1 MAKKKV
7 KVKKKKRSHK
17 YEKKLAIRGTL
28 EDVLKASI
36 QSAESKVEDRK

>member
-7 KVKKKKRSHK
+7 KAKKKKRASK
-17 YEKKLAIRGTL
+17 YEKKFVIHGTM

-36 QSAESKVEDRK
+36 LHAEKNK